1 MEASNLVR
9 FVSTLMLQA
18 SAEMQCGE
26 REREKHQGTGCVDEE
41 TLAGVPPVLATCCM
55 VQTAHLSLS

>member
-1 MEASNLVR
+1 
-9 FVSTLMLQA
+9 MLQA